1 VANSSKVALMD
12 DVKQFRRRNPAAT
25 RQRMLNAAYD
35 LFSERGFRAT
45 TIAAIA
51 ERADVAVQTV
61 YFTFHNKDVLLR
73 EVLGQIV
80 MGPASLPPPEQS
92 WYRAATAE
100 PEPRRAIQ
108 HVVEGIAAILAR
120 VAPMLP
126 VFHAV
131 AGDTAGEAY
140 RTGERLRWEGMRDLT
155 RDVLLTKPSVRAGM
169 ELEHAV
175 GLVFVLL
182 GPEVYRSFVYDAGW
196 SIEQWK
202 AWTVDALVRDLYQ
215 PSH

>member
-1 VANSSKVALMD
+1 MD
-12 DVKQFRRRNPAAT
+12 DVKQIRRKNPAAT
-25 RQRMLNAAYD
+25 RQRMLDAAYE
-35 LFSERGFRAT
+35 LFSGQGFRAT

-51 ERADVAVQTV
+51 ERAGVAVQTV
-61 YFTFHNKDVLLR
+61 YFTFHNKDVLLQ
-73 EVLGQIV
+73 EVLRQIV
-80 MGPASLPPPEQS
+80 MGPAALPPPEQS
-92 WYRAATAE
+92 WYLAARAE
-100 PEPRRAIQ
+100 PEPRRAIE
-108 HVVEGIAAILAR
+108 HVVEGMTTILAR

-155 RDVLLTKPSVRAGM
+155 RDVLLTKPGVRAGT

-182 GPEVYRSFVYDAGW
+182 GPEVFRSFVHNAGW

-202 AWTVDALVRDLYQ
+202 TWTVDALVRDLYQ
-215 PSH
+215 PSD